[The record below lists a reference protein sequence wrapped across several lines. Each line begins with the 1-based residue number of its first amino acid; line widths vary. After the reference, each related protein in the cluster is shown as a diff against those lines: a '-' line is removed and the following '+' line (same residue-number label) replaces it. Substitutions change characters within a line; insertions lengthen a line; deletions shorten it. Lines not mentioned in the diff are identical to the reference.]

1 MAGAGE
7 TEITDPDRTPGPV
20 VPVNG
25 SLGDLIDLSMDDS
38 DDETYATAAN
48 ALNGSEEVLAAA
60 EITDPVDDMAVPE
73 DMAGAGETEITDPDR
88 TPGPVV
94 PVNGSLGDLIDLSM
108 DDSDDET
115 YATAANALNGSEE
128 VLAAAEITDP
138 VDDMAVP
145 EDMAGAGETE
155 ITDPDRTPGPVVPV
169 NGSLGDLIDLSM
181 DDSDDETYA
190 TAANA
195 LNGSEEVLA
204 AAEITDP
211 VDDLAVPEDRT
222 HGRL

>member
-1 MAGAGE
+1 
-7 TEITDPDRTPGPV
+7 
-20 VPVNG
+20 
-25 SLGDLIDLSMDDS
+25 MDDS

-145 EDMAGAGETE
+145 EG
-155 ITDPDRTPGPVVPV
+155 
-169 NGSLGDLIDLSM
+169 
-181 DDSDDETYA
+181 
-190 TAANA
+190 
-195 LNGSEEVLA
+195 
-204 AAEITDP
+204 
-211 VDDLAVPEDRT
+211 
-222 HGRL
+222 HGWRRRNRNYRP

>member
-1 MAGAGE
+1 LRVLPC
-7 TEITDPDRTPGPV
+7 DPEHRTADAV
-20 VPVNG
+20 T
-25 SLGDLIDLSMDDS
+25 SHARQTHALL
-38 DDETYATAAN
+38 AQARAN
-48 ALNGSEEVLAAA
+48 TRSQRSKH
-60 EITDPVDDMAVPE
+60 PRDMAVPE

-211 VDDLAVPEDRT
+211 VDDMAVPEDRT